1 MANELLLIGS
11 IPFETPEEV
20 FRNWG
25 RALGRYLP
33 SMPDGEVGDRS
44 WWIDGVANRVFNG
57 HPQIDTI
64 SRPADD
70 PGGVE
75 QWRPRNLDDQWG
87 FRVKPGVEQVKFG
100 DPGWRLGFA
109 KDAVNSYFIFK
120 SLKQEGVLPASL
132 RFQVSV
138 PSVNSNIEVHF
149 RHPADY
155 PRIKPGYEAAL
166 CAEVKKICEKIPPR
180 DLAIQY
186 DSSAE
191 IIDLEKGLPWAEKAG
206 VLERHVPQI
215 RNLSA
220 AVHPEAMLGIH
231 LCYGTLGGWPMVMG
245 NDMSRG
251 VRFANALVSEAQRKV
266 DFVHIPTLD
275 RIEDEFYAPLR
286 ELQVGGARVYLGMI
300 HNMGDLGRFKKR
312 VQAARKYLPDF
323 GLAAPCGYGREN
335 PAGLPTH
342 LKEHQDAVEI
352 LREIS

>member
-11 IPFETPEEV
+11 IPLETPEEV
-20 FRNWG
+20 FRKWG
-25 RALGRYLP
+25 SALGRYLP

-57 HPQIDTI
+57 HPQIETI

-75 QWRPRNLDDQWG
+75 QWRPRNLHDQWD
-87 FRVKPGVEQVKFG
+87 FRVKPGVAQVKFG

-120 SLKQEGVLPASL
+120 SLKQEGVIPAHL

-149 RHPADY
+149 HHPEDY
-155 PRIKPGYEAAL
+155 PHIKPGYEAAL
-166 CAEVKKICEKIPPR
+166 CAEVAKICEKIPPK
-180 DLAIQY
+180 DVAIQY
-186 DSSAE
+186 DLAAE

-206 VLERHVPQI
+206 VMERHVPQI

-220 AVHPEAMLGIH
+220 AVHPDAMLGIH

-245 NDMSRG
+245 KDMAPG
-251 VRFANALVSEAQRKV
+251 VRFANALVAEAKRHV
-266 DFVHIPTLD
+266 DFLHIPTLD
-275 RIEDEFYAPLR
+275 RTEDEFYAPLKD
-286 ELQVGGARVYLGMI
+286 LQVGDTRVYLGMI
-300 HNMGDLGRFKKR
+300 HNMGDLGRFRQRLLAAKKF
-312 VQAARKYLPDF
+312 LPNF
-323 GLAAPCGYGREN
+323 GLSAPCGYGREN
-335 PAGLPTH
+335 PANLPAH
-342 LKEHQDAVEI
+342 LKEHIDAVEVFKQV
-352 LREIS
+352 S